1 MLSTIQQITEIR
13 QKQYEKAGTVAQE
26 VLSLIRVVMMFGTK
40 DREAD
45 RYSALVTDSESAGKK
60 HAIKYAASAGLAD
73 PMFMFLYALAFFYG
87 GLLLR
92 RGDIEVG
99 DVLVCLFCV
108 MVGAI
113 QMAMIGTFFEAT
125 GKACAAAHGIFAVID
140 RKSTIDGLS
149 EKGIKPE
156 KGLQGAVKLDNVKF
170 AYPSAPHIAV
180 LGGLSVTVAQ
190 GKTLALVGHSGC
202 GKSTIINLLMRFYNP
217 VSGEITVDGKPLDA
231 YNIGWLRAAIGL
243 VAQQPSLLPGTIYD
257 NIVMGKEGATQA
269 EVEEAAKF
277 ANAHDFI
284 MQFPDGYQTEVGSL
298 GGKLSGGQRQR
309 IAIARTMVAKP
320 KILLLDEATSAL
332 DNKSEAKF
340 QAALD
345 SSKGDRTTIM
355 IAHRL
360 STVRNADEIVV
371 LDGGV
376 VVERGTHDELKDKK
390 GRYFAMLNEDEED
403 ASADGGSAGAD
414 EAGDIK
420 KVDGSDGAAA
430 SSDKV
435 GAIAEM
441 EDTSI
446 AVGKDEEITDEAKQA
461 AIEAINKE
469 MKSFVWDRS
478 KGEMKWTL
486 LGCLGSVTAGLGYA
500 TSTILLGI
508 VLEIAAGRYKAVATD
523 GIFGNGCALDAYNAP
538 NSSTLHFFG
547 SEMQCKMAPGFDAN
561 TTESMIMLDT
571 VSGGEF
577 KLNYLTAPN
586 ETLGVEAS
594 APWGCMT
601 DDNCWGCVDIRTVY
615 NATELGVS
623 DPEAGISSGIMS
635 GYPMP
640 CFSDDIDDAGN
651 PIPADCSWVSVS
663 ECNPND
669 STAGI
674 CGDDTFPC
682 PEEKFP
688 MAYEPDM
695 NRLCNYFCILA
706 GVMYFGRFFQF
717 LGSEIAGTRLTSKL
731 RSEFYVHLLKK
742 SAGWQDRFHTSDLTE
757 ALAVDA
763 AAAREV
769 YLDTLPLVGY
779 IAGVLVGGIG
789 IAFYYCWR
797 MAFVVLGLLPFLII
811 AATAENSAGI
821 NNDEEEHSEIGRD
834 ATRAAGTIFENFRV
848 ITSLGNAKNS
858 LDKYVA
864 LLDEP
869 EKASKKSALKQ
880 GFAGCA
886 MQVVMFG
893 IFAFAFWFGGQAMH
907 KGWCTYAEMNIGMMA
922 IIFSGFQAGQDA
934 ALLPD
939 TNKALSKFQHAFK
952 MLFIPILVDEN
963 DADAEDKMPED
974 ASFDP
979 IGKLE
984 FKDVHFAYPTRP
996 DAEVLQGLNITVEA
1010 GQTVAFVGT
1019 SGCGK
1024 STLLSMVQKLY
1035 HCGSGS
1041 ILLDGVDLRDI
1052 PTTKLRE
1059 RIAVVPQEPKLFNL
1073 SVAGNISYRPLAA
1086 STAPALVDSMVR
1098 DAASTANAHTFVE
1111 ALDQGYDYNVGKF
1124 GGKLSGGQCQRVA
1137 IARSLYGPSD
1147 SVKILLLD
1155 EATSALDNVSEQ
1167 LVQDALAKAQE
1178 GRTTIIVAH
1187 RLSTIQNVDQIFVI
1201 DKGVCVEQGTFAE
1214 LKAKQDGA
1222 FAHIYESQF

>member
-1 MLSTIQQITEIR
+1 M
-13 QKQYEKAGTVAQE
+13 
-26 VLSLIRVVMMFGTK
+26 
-40 DREAD
+40 
-45 RYSALVTDSESAGKK
+45 
-60 HAIKYAASAGLAD
+60 
-73 PMFMFLYALAFFYG
+73 
-87 GLLLR
+87 
-92 RGDIEVG
+92 
-99 DVLVCLFCV
+99 
-108 MVGAI
+108 
-113 QMAMIGTFFEAT
+113 
-125 GKACAAAHGIFAVID
+125 ID

-403 ASADGGSAGAD
+403 ASADGGSAGAGARCVSALAKM
-414 EAGDIK
+414 ETEEIIGLLEYVATKASGCNGA
-420 KVDGSDGAAA
+420 VVRMDGSVAA
-430 SSDKV
+430 SSNTKGGGDVNETPASISVDVVCRDGV
-435 GAIAEM
+435 GTEKNVNSGSNVSRNGA
-441 EDTSI
+441 
-446 AVGKDEEITDEAKQA
+446 GEETVDDADVVA
-461 AIEAINKE
+461 
-469 MKSFVWDRS
+469 FVRTRSRQDRC
-478 KGEMKWTL
+478 WNFVATL
-486 LGCLGSVTAGLGYA
+486 GGVSAGCCYAMLIFVLGTL
-500 TSTILLGI
+500 
-508 VLEIAAGRYKAVATD
+508 LEIAAGSWAQQTVGCNTTHVQDNATFATLD
-523 GIFGNGCALDAYNAP
+523 MCQDIGCAAR
-538 NSSTLHFFG
+538 S
-547 SEMQCKMAPGFDAN
+547 
-561 TTESMIMLDT
+561 
-571 VSGGEF
+571 
-577 KLNYLTAPN
+577 
-586 ETLGVEAS
+586 
-594 APWGCMT
+594 
-601 DDNCWGCVDIRTVY
+601 CWGCAPTLQLSVS
-615 NATELGVS
+615 TESNLY
-623 DPEAGISSGIMS
+623 AISNISYSAVKMCVELSNVCSTADSTSVLPLAVHGNNSSNIDAAEI
-635 GYPMP
+635 MP
-640 CFSDDIDDAGN
+640 CAWKRVH
-651 PIPADCSWVSVS
+651 PAH
-663 ECNPND
+663 E
-669 STAGI
+669 
-674 CGDDTFPC
+674 DDT
-682 PEEKFP
+682 
-688 MAYEPDM
+688 
-695 NRLCNYFCILA
+695 NRHVIYFCMIA
-706 GVMYFGRFFQF
+706 AAMYVSRFMQF
-717 LGSEIAGTRLTSKL
+717 IGTEIAGQRLTS
-731 RSEFYVHLLKK
+731 RMRGEYYGLLLGK
-742 SAGWQDRFHTSDLTE
+742 SASWQDKYQTSE
-757 ALAVDA
+757 MAEVLAVDA
-763 AAAREV
+763 AVARHIFSDAV
-769 YLDTLPLVGY
+769 PLKGY
-779 IAGVLVGGIG
+779 IFGVLVAGAT
-789 IAFYYCWR
+789 IAFYHCSR
-797 MAFVVLGLLPFLII
+797 MAAVMVALLPLLVLT
-811 AATAENSAGI
+811 ATAENAAMVI
-821 NNDEEEHSEIGRD
+821 NDEEAVSGGLRSST
-834 ATRAAGTIFENFRV
+834 ATASTIFEHIRV
-848 ITSLGNAKNS
+848 ISSLGQADAS
-858 LDKYVA
+858 LRKYTA
-864 LLDEP
+864 LLQGP
-869 EKASKKSALKQ
+869 EDMLVKKAVKQ

-886 MQVVMFG
+886 MQVVLFG
-893 IFAFAFWFGGQAMH
+893 IFAFAFWFGGQAIH
-907 KGWCTYAEMNIGMMA
+907 YEWCGYSEMNIGMMS
-922 IIFSGFQAGQDA
+922 IIFCGFQMAKSA
-934 ALLPD
+934 ALIPD
-939 TNKALSKFQHAFK
+939 KSAAMQSCKHAYR
-952 MLFIPILVDEN
+952 MLFSAAAQHDNDE
-963 DADAEDKMPED
+963 EDTQSAGRGVARTAGPGAPPVKSGRIVFENVQF
-974 ASFDP
+974 S
-979 IGKLE
+979 
-984 FKDVHFAYPTRP
+984 YPTRA
-996 DAEVLQGLNITVEA
+996 DAKVLQGLNFTIEA
-1010 GQTVAFVGT
+1010 GQSVAFVGA

-1024 STLLSMVQKLY
+1024 STILSLLQKLY
-1035 HCGSGS
+1035 RPTSGT
-1041 ILLDGVDLRDI
+1041 IRVDGVDLRDI
-1052 PTTKLRE
+1052 PTMKLRE

-1214 LKAKQDGA
+1214 LRASSKTGIFARHWLATAWGTKSNVKEVHTDSGFGVDGDA
-1222 FAHIYESQF
+1222 ENPTTAMV